1 MHDERWS
8 FDPKVKRLGRA
19 IAATT
24 ALSRQRRSG
33 LGIPGRNSERRA
45 PVDRLKSIDD
55 GSHEGKVLHM
65 SWLDTLEDIRKKDFS
80 KLPEAKREKT
90 ARDVVNMA
98 SYGCAVVAVSPIPF
112 SDAVLSLPMQ
122 SAMVMTVG
130 HIYGRKVTQA
140 DAKSLILELGA
151 VAGVGMLARQ
161 GIKALLPVVGAL
173 LTVPAAFAMNW
184 AIGRVA
190 MEYFKNPGMP
200 REQLR
205 KIFETARDEGSKLFS
220 KERFDAFRKSR
231 QAVTEADDADAPEPE
246 PEEAPKVA
254 KKTIGKK
261 PAPKRSKVE
270 RIVVDDFGARL
281 AKHPEVRTAVSGVI
295 HLELSGT
302 DGGAW
307 TCDLTKSEDFV
318 SAGLSGAPKLTVR
331 CSTTDF
337 KALVQGSKD
346 PQLAVLAGDLELV
359 PMDLDLIG
367 KLSPL
372 FG

>member
-1 MHDERWS
+1 
-8 FDPKVKRLGRA
+8 
-19 IAATT
+19 
-24 ALSRQRRSG
+24 
-33 LGIPGRNSERRA
+33 
-45 PVDRLKSIDD
+45 
-55 GSHEGKVLHM
+55 M
-65 SWLDTLEDIRKKDFS
+65 SWLDTLEDIRKKDFT
-80 KLPEAKREKT
+80 KLPEVKRDKT
-90 ARDVVNMA
+90 AREVVNMA

-200 REQLR
+200 AGQLK
-205 KIFETARDEGSKLFS
+205 KIFDAAREEGSKLFS
-220 KERFDAFRKSR
+220 KERFDAFRKSK
-231 QAVTEADDADAPEPE
+231 QAVNEPDESEAEPTEPPE
-246 PEEAPKVA
+246 V

-261 PAPKRSKVE
+261 PKLSKVE
-270 RIVVDDFGARL
+270 RIVVEDFGERL
-281 AKHPEVRTAVSGVI
+281 ADHPEVRAAVAGLV
-295 HLELSGT
+295 HLDITGE
-302 DGGAW
+302 DGGQW

-318 SAGLSGAPKLTVR
+318 ARGLTGTPKLTVR
-331 CSTTDF
+331 CSASDF
-337 KALVQGSKD
+337 KALISGSKE

-367 KLSPL
+367 KLAPL
-372 FG
+372 FGSR